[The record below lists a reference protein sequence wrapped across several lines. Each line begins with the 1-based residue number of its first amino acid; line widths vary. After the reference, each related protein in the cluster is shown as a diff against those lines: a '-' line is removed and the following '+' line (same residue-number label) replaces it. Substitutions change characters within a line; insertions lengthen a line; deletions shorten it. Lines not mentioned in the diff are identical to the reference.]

1 MCDDAMKSRKNST
14 IIVSRRRS
22 PGRKYEEEAGIGES
36 LVASLRGEAG
46 VGEAEPE
53 ADEVGKKCR

>member
-1 MCDDAMKSRKNST
+1 MKSRKNST